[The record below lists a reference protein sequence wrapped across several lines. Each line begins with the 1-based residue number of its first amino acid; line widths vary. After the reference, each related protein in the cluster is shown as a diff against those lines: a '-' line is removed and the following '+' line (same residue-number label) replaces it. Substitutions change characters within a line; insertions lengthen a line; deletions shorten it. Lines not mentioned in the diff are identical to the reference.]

1 QAALRHRKRIVA
13 ELDFPGL
20 LVTLVHREIDHPA
33 ESKGVLFDESELLA
47 ETCPRLAGQTV
58 RGCALVAHEEHR
70 VAIRGARRAAKR
82 RKPCLVQEF
91 RDRSAGGAI
100 GEDDVAE
107 PGRAL
112 VARPLVQLVEE
123 AARLRGGARRTKP
136 ANDRTALDRPGE
148 DSEATAAE
156 HLGDV
161 LDDERV
167 A

>member
-1 QAALRHRKRIVA
+1 RAMVADGPARQLDAVADDVVLIRLERQRVLRLERVQAALRHRKRIVA

-58 RGCALVAHEEHR
+58 RGCALVAYEEHR

-82 RKPCLVQEF
+82 RQPCLVQEF

-123 AARLRGGARRTKP
+123 AARLRGG
-136 ANDRTALDRPGE
+136 
-148 DSEATAAE
+148 
-156 HLGDV
+156 
-161 LDDERV
+161 
-167 A
+167 